1 MFSLD
6 GAYSPLKVFH
16 HRDRIAA
23 LRGGRQP
30 GPVHVQLVISD
41 LCNQDCHFCAYRMS
55 GYTSNELFAEID
67 PASGRANQNPRR
79 FLSLEKIEEILD
91 DCLELGVRAVQ
102 ITGGG
107 EPTVHPR
114 HHEVFQAVL
123 DRGLDLALVTNGMVF
138 RPGVEQTLLRA
149 QWVRFSL
156 DAGNADTY
164 ARTRRTS
171 VAAYERVLG
180 NVRRLVESRQG
191 DRETRRQGDRQDVGI
206 PPSPCLPVSLSPC
219 LIGIGFVVTRENWPE
234 VVDAARTAREL
245 AVDNFRISA
254 VFQPEDERYFAGWYE
269 QAQALCRQAE
279 ALATR
284 TFRVFN
290 LFGDR
295 LEALRHKRPDHPFC
309 GYQHFTTYIGAD
321 LNVYRCCNTAYST
334 RGLIGSL
341 RDRRFRDLWRSAEK
355 EADFHAFDAR
365 ACQRCQ
371 FREKNRLIHYA
382 IDRDPAHVG
391 FV

>member
-1 MFSLD
+1 MSSLD

-23 LRGGRQP
+23 LRDGRQP

-41 LCNQDCHFCAYRMS
+41 LCNQDCRFCAYRMS

-67 PASGRANQNPRR
+67 PASGRVNQNPRR
-79 FLSLEKIEEILD
+79 FILLEKIEEILD

-107 EPTVHPR
+107 EPTVHPQ
-114 HHEVFQAVL
+114 HHEVFRAVL

-149 QWVRFSL
+149 QWVRISL
-156 DAGNADTY
+156 DAGNAATY

-171 VAAYERVLG
+171 PAAYEKVLG
-180 NVRRLVESRQG
+180 NIRRLVESRQG
-191 DRETRRQGDRQDVGI
+191 DRETWRHRDRGDAGI
-206 PPSPCLPVSLSPC
+206 TPSPCLPLSLSPC

-234 VVDAARTAREL
+234 VVEAARTAREL

-254 VFQPEDERYFAGWYE
+254 VFQPDDERYFAGWYE
-269 QAQALCRQAE
+269 EAQALCRQAE
-279 ALATR
+279 ALATA

-295 LEALRHKRPDHPFC
+295 LEDLRQKRPDHAFC

-341 RDRRFRDLWRSAEK
+341 RNRRFRDLWRSAEK
-355 EADFHAFDAR
+355 EANFHSFDAR

-371 FREKNRLIHYA
+371 FHEKNRLIRYA
-382 IDRDPAHVG
+382 MDREPDHVG